1 MKTKTSG
8 DKSPTANLAINRSR
22 VKKYGKN
29 DSIPSYYLEKGQEF
43 QIELYNPTQDKVLTT
58 IKLNNT
64 AISGGLVL
72 RPGERVFLD
81 RFLDTNK
88 KFLFDTYTVENTKS
102 SKNAIEPNGDVEI
115 AFFKEIKST
124 PNPFLCGGTGSLN
137 LGYSNA
143 NLTGGN
149 MTFTSNSTDSGYYLG
164 ALDSI
169 SGEVNINY
177 SQSTISQNMFTPSC
191 RSAESLPPLKTNP
204 IKSKSIN
211 FLDMELIRS
220 AGSEGIMSKKTIT
233 PIEIETGRVEK
244 GSESD
249 QDLREA
255 TGDFELMSFHVVT
268 YKLLPKSEKQL
279 TSADYY
285 SKYCTNCG
293 GRCKT
298 PFCPFCGNKQ

>member
-102 SKNAIEPNGDVEI
+102 SKKAIEPNGDVEI
-115 AFFKEIKST
+115 AFFKEIISK
-124 PNPFLCGGTGSLN
+124 PDIFLCSGTGHLN
-137 LGYSNA
+137 LKYPN
-143 NLTGGN
+143 NPTLTGGPVTFTTTNSIDYNPDYSSTVSGDMNLSFSQMN
-149 MTFTSNSTDSGYYLG
+149 MTQD
-164 ALDSI
+164 
-169 SGEVNINY
+169 
-177 SQSTISQNMFTPSC
+177 MFIPC
-191 RSAESLPPLKTNP
+191 RSAESLPPLKTKSRGILETGEVGNMGLKHGARI
-204 IKSKSIN
+204 IKSIKP
-211 FLDMELIRS
+211 
-220 AGSEGIMSKKTIT
+220 TT
-233 PIEIETGRVEK
+233 PTEIETGRVEK

-268 YKLLPKSEKQL
+268 YKLLPKSQKQL

-285 SKYCTNCG
+285 SKYCTSCG